1 MSKVKKVLAII
12 LSMAMILGMSLTTFA
27 APSTSAS
34 INISG
39 LVENDNTLIRV
50 YPVVVW
56 DSDANDWDVSDWV
69 TEGNIDIETGT
80 ANWDGLKTDATKE
93 GTTPD
98 PVYDETV
105 NTSSVEITGLDIG
118 MYLILAE
125 GDDTTYEVM
134 GVQTYTYENDN
145 LIGPLEADVYAKGE
159 GYPVDKTFTVED
171 AKTIVGYG
179 DEISYDITATFPS
192 FADNSVDKTFWI
204 EDQPDGLS
212 IQNIVVKVNDVVL
225 TEGDDY
231 TLSQAVPAAKDQA
244 VRVTFTEAFIG
255 ETNEHATQS
264 VLITVKAKVE
274 TTGTYSNTADSNK
287 GSDEKPTVDRD
298 TGSMTL
304 TKKDETLENVLA
316 GAVFEI
322 WKDGKAVSFVSTGNS
337 DEYRV
342 ALDTE
347 EGNTQL
353 TVGDD
358 GTTKGQLI
366 LLGLSEGTY
375 IIKEI
380 KAPDGYAKIQYFNKV
395 IAFSDSTDP
404 AEDNTI
410 HLEFDVQN
418 SKLSSLPETGGMG
431 TTIFTI
437 GGCVIM
443 IAAAG
448 LYFASRRKESK

>member
-27 APSTSAS
+27 APSTEAS
-34 INISG
+34 IKISG
-39 LVENDNTLIRV
+39 LVENDNTLIKV

-56 DSDANDWDVSDWV
+56 DSAANEWDVSNWV
-69 TEGNIDIETGT
+69 TEGNINIGAGT

-93 GTTPD
+93 GTSAT
-98 PVYDETV
+98 PVYNQTV
-105 NTSSVEITGLDIG
+105 NESSVEITGLDIG

-145 LIGPLEADVYAKGE
+145 LIGPLGAEVYAKGE
-159 GYPVDKTFTVED
+159 GYPVIKTFTTED
-171 AKTIVGYG
+171 AEKIVGYG
-179 DEISYDITATFPS
+179 DEIDYNITATFPS

-204 EDQPDGLS
+204 EDKPDGLS
-212 IQNIVVKVNDVVL
+212 IQNIVVKVNDVEL
-225 TEGDDY
+225 TKDVDY
-231 TLSQAVPAAKDQA
+231 TLSQNVPAAKDQA
-244 VRVTFTEAFIG
+244 VKVTFTEDFIG
-255 ETNEHATQS
+255 DENEHATQS
-264 VLITVKAKVE
+264 VLITVTAKVE

-287 GSDEKPTVDRD
+287 GSDESTVTRD

-304 TKKDETLENVLA
+304 TKKDETLDNVLA

-322 WKDGKAVSFVSTGNS
+322 WKDGKAVFFVATENP

-342 ALDTE
+342 ALDNE
-347 EGNTQL
+347 GGNTQL
-353 TVGDD
+353 TVGDE

-375 IIKEI
+375 TIKEI
-380 KAPDGYAKIQYFNKV
+380 KAPDGYAKIQDFDKV
-395 IAFSDSTDP
+395 IDFSDSTEP
-404 AEDNTI
+404 AENNTI

-448 LYFASRRKESK
+448 LYFASRRKENK